1 MTSLSLSGKV
11 ALVTGGSR
19 GIGKASA
26 VGLARAGADVV
37 VASRK
42 LSDLEKV
49 AEEIRSIG
57 RRGLAIPAHLGRIED
72 IRNLVSK
79 AEQEFGKIDI
89 LVNNAATNPTMESA
103 MDVEEGAWDV
113 IMNLNLKSVFFLAQ
127 AVARIMREH
136 GGGSVINISSAAG
149 IRPDPLLPVY
159 SISKAAVIMT
169 TKVLAKEWG
178 KHNIRVN
185 AIAPGLFRTRFSEAL
200 WKDREIF
207 NAWMETNPMGRMGE
221 PDEIV
226 ETVIYLASD
235 AASYVNGAVIS
246 IDGGHTI

>member
-1 MTSLSLSGKV
+1 MTSLSLAGKV

-207 NAWMETNPMGRMGE
+207 NAWMETNPMRRMGE

>member
-1 MTSLSLSGKV
+1 MTSLSLAGKV

-72 IRNLVSK
+72 IRNLVFK

-89 LVNNAATNPTMESA
+89 LVNNAAANPAMESA
-103 MDVEEGAWDV
+103 MDVGEGTWDV

-207 NAWMETNPMGRMGE
+207 NAWMETTPMGRIGE

>member
-1 MTSLSLSGKV
+1 MTSLSLAGKV

-72 IRNLVSK
+72 IRNLVSR

-200 WKDREIF
+200 WKDQEIF
-207 NAWMETNPMGRMGE
+207 NAWMETNPMRRMGE